1 MDLTPKIKKRKIN
14 MKPRFLVLI
23 TAMAVLALFKLPA
36 TAESSDV
43 DQLIDT
49 LVQKGVI
56 TAETASAIRAE
67 TAMKKQAEKEKQK
80 EFLPTTGRQIKISGY
95 TQVRYQFHT
104 NRTDTDTDNVS
115 SFDIRRAR
123 PDVRGAITERFE
135 YRLQT
140 EFAGATAKLLD
151 ATAAYTF
158 DPALKITI
166 GQFKIP
172 FSMENLASS
181 TLIDAIDRSQVV
193 EALVSRSKDVI
204 GNQNGRDIGV
214 QASGALFEI
223 GNIKLV
229 EYAAGVFNGAGTNKL
244 DANANKDYAARL
256 VVHPVQG
263 LDIGGS
269 YYGGYATLGTP
280 PAGRRRDRAGAEL
293 SYTLDPLTVK
303 GEFIY
308 GKDSVTE
315 KTGWYAQAGVFA
327 IPKVLQFLVKYDSYD
342 PNIDKKDNETDLAT
356 AGVNL
361 FITKWTYI
369 QAMYQLKYADPDD
382 IRDHAALAQFTIKF

>member
-1 MDLTPKIKKRKIN
+1 
-14 MKPRFLVLI
+14 MKQRFLVVG
-23 TAMAVLALFKLPA
+23 TAMAVLSLSGLQVR
-36 TAESSDV
+36 AEVSDA
-43 DQLIDT
+43 DQLVDT

-56 TAETASAIRAE
+56 TAETAAAIRAE
-67 TAMKKQAEKEKQK
+67 TAIKKQAEKEKQK
-80 EFLPTTGRQIKISGY
+80 EFWPIAGRQLKIAGY
-95 TQVRYQFHT
+95 TQVRYQFHS
-104 NRTDTDTDNVS
+104 NLPDDDNDNVS
-115 SFDIRRAR
+115 SFDVRRAR
-123 PDVRGAITERFE
+123 LDLKGAVTERFD
-135 YRLQT
+135 YRLQV
-140 EFAGATAKLLD
+140 EFAGASAKVID

-181 TLIDAIDRSQVV
+181 SLIDAIDRSQVV

-327 IPKVLQFLVKYDSYD
+327 IPKILQFVVKYDSYD
-342 PNIDKKDNETDLAT
+342 PNIDKQDNETDLAT

>member
-1 MDLTPKIKKRKIN
+1 
-14 MKPRFLVLI
+14 MKPSFLVLI
-23 TAMAVLALFKLPA
+23 TAMAILALLRLPA

-67 TAMKKQAEKEKQK
+67 TAIKKQGEKEKQK
-80 EFLPTTGRQIKISGY
+80 EFLPVTSRQLTIAGY
-95 TQVRYQFHT
+95 SQVRYQLHT

-115 SFDIRRAR
+115 SLDIRRAR
-123 PDVRGAITERFE
+123 PDVKGAITERLE
-135 YRLQT
+135 YRLQVD
-140 EFAGATAKLLD
+140 FAGTAAKLLD

-158 DPALKITI
+158 DAALKITI

-181 TLIDAIDRSQVV
+181 SKIDAIDRSQVV
-193 EALVSRSKDVI
+193 EALAARGKDVI

-214 QASGALFEI
+214 QASGALFEL
-223 GNIKLV
+223 NNQTLV
-229 EYAAGVFNGAGTNKL
+229 EYAAGVFNGAGINTL
-244 DANANKDYAARL
+244 DANVNKDYVVRL
-256 VVHPVQG
+256 VAHPVTG

-269 YYGGYATLGTP
+269 YYGGYAALGKP
-280 PAGRRRDRAGAEL
+280 PVGRRRDRAGAEL
-293 SYTLDPLTVK
+293 SYTLEPLTLK

-327 IPKVLQFLVKYDSYD
+327 IPKVLQLIVKYDSYD
-342 PNIDKKDNETDLAT
+342 PDIDKEDNETNVAL

-361 FITKWTYI
+361 FITKWTFI
-369 QAMYQLKYADPDD
+369 QAIYQLKYAHPDD
-382 IRDHAALAQFTIKF
+382 IRDHAVLAQFTIKF